1 MKMICDLTCLEK
13 LNQKTN
19 NKLKNVDGKEI
30 INIETRFKER
40 FDKLRD
46 PAIINFDKS
55 NQVNKLVRNLSTNQT
70 IKCNIKNES
79 NCCYMSCILQALA
92 YTKFRDVLIQNQY
105 HSDCPI
111 KKINGFC
118 VACDLRTIFLSL
130 SQQYSISI
138 IQFITNIKCNI

>member
-1 MKMICDLTCLEK
+1 MK
-13 LNQKTN
+13 
-19 NKLKNVDGKEI
+19 
-30 INIETRFKER
+30 IN
-40 FDKLRD
+40 D
-46 PAIINFDKS
+46 PAKINFEKS

>member
-1 MKMICDLTCLEK
+1 MICDLTCLEK

-46 PAIINFDKS
+46 PAKINFDKS

-70 IKCNIKNES
+70 IKCNIRMN
-79 NCCYMSCILQALA
+79 
-92 YTKFRDVLIQNQY
+92 LI
-105 HSDCPI
+105 
-111 KKINGFC
+111 
-118 VACDLRTIFLSL
+118 VAI
-130 SQQYSISI
+130 
-138 IQFITNIKCNI
+138 